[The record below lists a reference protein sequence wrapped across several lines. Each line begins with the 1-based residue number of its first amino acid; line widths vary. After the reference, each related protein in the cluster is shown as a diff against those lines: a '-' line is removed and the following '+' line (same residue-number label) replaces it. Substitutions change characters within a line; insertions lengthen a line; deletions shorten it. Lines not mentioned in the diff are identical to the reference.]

1 MREAFRTATAKTG
14 TGAVDFIDAVLSERP
29 DLKGKRQ
36 IFPGQGQKGHVV
48 IIEDEVFKAPRA
60 ASGESMDD
68 YVTENKVLRQLE
80 GSRITTAIPR
90 ITTEGRDFIFFGM
103 TRVPGVSMGSDYDSA
118 LTRDQQ
124 KQLARDLVNF
134 IVEMA
139 QALPP
144 QGGKV
149 AMHDDLYY
157 NNIMIDP
164 ETKRL
169 TGVIDFGLVKYK
181 RPSEWKPMY
190 DFKGSGFYDLM
201 QNEFNARKA
210 ELPGVDAP
218 PSLFR
223 RFVSALGV
231 S

>member
-1 MREAFRTATAKTG
+1 MREAFRTAAAKKG
-14 TGAVDFIDAVLSERP
+14 ASAVDFIDAVLSERP
-29 DLKGKRQ
+29 DLTGKRQ

-48 IIEDEVFKAPRA
+48 IIEDEVFKAPRE

-68 YVTENKVLRQLE
+68 YLTENKVLRQLE
-80 GSRITTAIPR
+80 NSRITTAIPR
-90 ITTEGRDFIFFGM
+90 ITTEGKDFIFFGM

-118 LTRDQQ
+118 LTREQQ
-124 KQLARDLVNF
+124 KQLAKDLVNF

-144 QGGKV
+144 QGGKF

-169 TGVIDFGLVKYK
+169 TGVIDFGLVTYK

-201 QNEFNARKA
+201 QNEFNARKS
-210 ELPGVDAP
+210 ELPGADAP
-218 PSLFR
+218 VPSLFR
-223 RFVSALGV
+223 RLAAAIRL
-231 S
+231 